1 MSAIMIQADSKSTK
15 ILSELAKKLGGKV
28 LSLNDDQYEDMALG
42 SLMDKEKTNETV
54 SKEVILKKLRSK

>member
-1 MSAIMIQADSKSTK
+1 MIQADSKSTK